1 MQKQEKVSKDVL
13 TDCTTCTLYPYPC
26 QPLAPPPPPPVP
38 DYPSYGTP
46 PPPLAGYVSSPSQ
59 ANCPPVPVQCCQ
71 PPPSLCLCIS
81 TSRERFHVMFHYT
94 ERAPTYIQSCSDP
107 SDTLTSICSADC

>member
-71 PPPSLCLCIS
+71 HPPSLCLCFIILKEHRHIYS
-81 TSRERFHVMFHYT
+81 LAQIHLPPLASMFC
-94 ERAPTYIQSCSDP
+94 RWVDGPFSSKSDG
-107 SDTLTSICSADC
+107 